1 MEIEVETE
9 EEIAEDMEE
18 VDEIAMMTAV
28 AVMMVAGEGEAA
40 GLEDHT
46 TQSTGSSSTMLALV
60 LHGRTWKTSSEEEV
74 KWHLPSAIKN
84 AKEREL
90 LSMPTQVICGT
101 QWRNWTVRSSMER
114 GWSYT
119 VRAWEDL
126 EAEAD
131 PGVEADIEAAADPEA
146 EDRADLDLAVADV
159 TEARAEAKAG
169 VKVDPAPQLMIRR
182 DPLHQNNVNL
192 LQGLQ
197 DDVKNALI
205 SHIFLPWPSLVDY
218 SFVSIIQCWIDS
230 TLMY

>member
-1 MEIEVETE
+1 
-9 EEIAEDMEE
+9 
-18 VDEIAMMTAV
+18 
-28 AVMMVAGEGEAA
+28 
-40 GLEDHT
+40 
-46 TQSTGSSSTMLALV
+46 
-60 LHGRTWKTSSEEEV
+60 
-74 KWHLPSAIKN
+74 
-84 AKEREL
+84 
-90 LSMPTQVICGT
+90 
-101 QWRNWTVRSSMER
+101 MER

-218 SFVSIIQCWIDS
+218 SFVSIIQCCIDS